1 MSNTIDILDSESD
14 SDFFSPK
21 NIYKDQKRKSS
32 TPSQGCVD
40 VNPDLAQSKHPQN
53 TPRDEKSPSI
63 PPFISDS
70 AKNINCKSAYFSV
83 SSETE
88 SNGNSSDTDFGTS
101 DAEDNET
108 DKENQTPRQKLC
120 SPAASSDVDFET
132 SGSTRKAQQQ
142 NPCGAK
148 QKSAKKRNNTKLKRA
163 HNHVV
168 VKLENAHSLTE
179 TSSSEDCDESAD
191 SNKFEPKQG
200 LKFKLFEHGY
210 DKCQKYATKRGFRWT
225 RTTRTKDRGHKRQYA
240 IRRLVCQSYGKKQN
254 TKTKGMRDFGPS
266 VRCGCKA
273 AITLYEHMRTGETYI
288 HKVNLAHSYPCQP
301 GKHQLL
307 RGRRKSGVNPSSIPL
322 EILKELANMFH
333 AKVSTQSIRELLSM
347 KPNFPHSIVID
358 PDFVRNMRLYVE
370 RHEIVVDMPV
380 SIIREKLN
388 LSADMSAIN
397 YEDVI
402 IAASMTHSVPALAAR
417 EANAQHIQDVLAFLS
432 FVGLKDPMFAKK
444 VCKLTPPPPKPL
456 HNIIPSGRLCT

>member
-88 SNGNSSDTDFGTS
+88 SNGNSSDTDFGSS

-120 SPAASSDVDFET
+120 SPAASRSSDVDFEM

-142 NPCGAK
+142 NPCGEK

-163 HNHVV
+163 HN
-168 VKLENAHSLTE
+168 
-179 TSSSEDCDESAD
+179 
-191 SNKFEPKQG
+191 QR
-200 LKFKLFEHGY
+200 
-210 DKCQKYATKRGFRWT
+210 KCFW
-225 RTTRTKDRGHKRQYA
+225 
-240 IRRLVCQSYGKKQN
+240 
-254 TKTKGMRDFGPS
+254 
-266 VRCGCKA
+266 
-273 AITLYEHMRTGETYI
+273 
-288 HKVNLAHSYPCQP
+288 
-301 GKHQLL
+301 L
-307 RGRRKSGVNPSSIPL
+307 R
-322 EILKELANMFH
+322 
-333 AKVSTQSIRELLSM
+333 
-347 KPNFPHSIVID
+347 
-358 PDFVRNMRLYVE
+358 
-370 RHEIVVDMPV
+370 
-380 SIIREKLN
+380 
-388 LSADMSAIN
+388 
-397 YEDVI
+397 
-402 IAASMTHSVPALAAR
+402 
-417 EANAQHIQDVLAFLS
+417 
-432 FVGLKDPMFAKK
+432 
-444 VCKLTPPPPKPL
+444 
-456 HNIIPSGRLCT
+456 